1 MTAAIRKQE
10 VALSQERRQQ
20 GFSLNESDDHILELC
35 YQGNVIARFSQT
47 GAEVD
52 NVLTEIQEQGKN

>member
-35 YQGNVIARFSQT
+35 YQGNVIARFLQQ
-47 GAEVD
+47 GVEVD
-52 NVLTEIQEQGKN
+52 NVLKGIQQLGKN